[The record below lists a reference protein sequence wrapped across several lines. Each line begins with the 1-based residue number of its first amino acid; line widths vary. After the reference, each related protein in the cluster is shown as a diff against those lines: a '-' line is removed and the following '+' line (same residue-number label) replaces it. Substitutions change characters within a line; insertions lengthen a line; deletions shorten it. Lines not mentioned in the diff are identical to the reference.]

1 MAWSAQA
8 KVTTTF
14 TFDHIQAS
22 LLFLS
27 SSFLYFVVFKVSD
40 HSNVTYVVLPSHKKA
55 TYVVTTKSILM
66 RNHFNV
72 PFVHIAV
79 VVVMHWMVICAFIQ
93 VLIKPTLNI
102 LSSDKNHSSFFYRE
116 INSEHTIECCGVVS
130 CTIFFIRTMITV
142 LEVQLSR
149 ADSILLSSF

>member
-1 MAWSAQA
+1 MAWSALA

-22 LLFLS
+22 LLFRF

-102 LSSDKNHSSFFYRE
+102 LSSDKNHSSFFLPWDKFRTHNRMLWSGVLYHFF
-116 INSEHTIECCGVVS
+116 HTNYDYSFGGA
-130 CTIFFIRTMITV
+130 TIT
-142 LEVQLSR
+142 SR
-149 ADSILLSSF
+149 